1 MNTLVAQW
9 QQWVSRFAA
18 LKFSERRL
26 IGLAAVLGVALL
38 GYALLIDPLWAK
50 ARATRM
56 AVEDLQRS
64 EAEAVARLNVL
75 QAQLKA
81 DPDAAAKAE
90 LARLQAAI
98 QESDAHLSQLN
109 ESLVPP
115 EEMNGLLEFFLKK
128 QVGLK
133 LVSLKTLPPESILAP
148 AGGEEKEKNQKPASR
163 QFDLLKHG
171 VELRLEGR
179 YPDLLA
185 YVEQLEKAERKLL
198 WGKMELKAGEYP
210 KSVLTI
216 VVYTLG
222 TDKAWLAI

>member
-1 MNTLVAQW
+1 MNALVVHW
-9 QQWVSRFAA
+9 RQWVSRFAA
-18 LKFSERRL
+18 LKSSERRL
-26 IGLAAVLGVALL
+26 IGLAAVLGLALL
-38 GYALLIDPLWAK
+38 GYAFLVDPSWAK

-56 AVEDLQRS
+56 ALDDVQRTS
-64 EAEAVARLNVL
+64 AEAIARLSVA

-90 LARLQAAI
+90 LARLQESI
-98 QESDAHLSQLN
+98 KESDARLQALN
-109 ESLVPP
+109 QSLVPP
-115 EEMNGLLEFFLKK
+115 EEMNSVLEFFLKK
-128 QVGLK
+128 QSGLK
-133 LVSLKTLPPESILAP
+133 LLGLKTLPPESILAP
-148 AGGEEKEKNQKPASR
+148 VVGEDRKPVSR

-198 WGKMELKAGEYP
+198 WGKVELKAGEYP

-222 TDKAWLAI
+222 TEKAWLAI